1 MALCSHKF
9 RDSIYEECPHV
20 VLEGKDVC
28 YWHEKRNGK
37 NPFEELGN
45 RSFKNSNLSEA
56 YLSKAN
62 LEEADLQGAFLE
74 EANLQR
80 ASIWKANLSEANLST
95 ANLQGAY
102 LYGANL
108 QGANLSRANLS
119 EANLSTANLQGAHLY
134 GANLQGARLQI
145 ANFSYAYFRDA
156 NLASTNLYLAV
167 FDKSYLWQ
175 ARNIDDIVISE
186 KSGDKKKDIDDKLE
200 LYRQSSQ
207 IYRNLKNYFRDE
219 GIYEK
224 SGNYYYREKI
234 IERKIYRHT
243 DIWKYLGSFFL
254 DLLCGYG
261 EKPWKIIISSILWI
275 FFCSFIYFI
284 LGIEGEAT
292 EIAFSPQSCLFQ
304 NLHHFWYCIYFSFVT
319 FTTLGYGDFHPVG
332 ATMLFSMIEAFTGA
346 FMIALFV
353 FTMGRKMIR

>member
-1 MALCSHKF
+1 MALCTHKF
-9 RDSIYEECPHV
+9 KSSIREECPHV
-20 VLEGKDVC
+20 ALEGKDVC
-28 YWHEKRNGK
+28 YWHEKRKGK
-37 NPFEELGN
+37 NPFKELGN

-62 LEEADLQGAFLE
+62 LDEADLQGAFLDG
-74 EANLQR
+74 ANLQG
-80 ASIWKANLSEANLST
+80 ASMGEANLSEANLFM
-95 ANLQGAY
+95 ANIQGAF
-102 LYGANL
+102 LDGANL
-108 QGANLSRANLS
+108 QGADLFRANLS
-119 EANLSTANLQGAHLY
+119 EANLSMANLQGAFLD

-145 ANFSYAYFRDA
+145 ANCSYASFRDA

-175 ARNIDDIVISE
+175 ARNIDDIVGNE
-186 KSGDKKKDIDDKLE
+186 KSGDRRKDMDIKLE
-200 LYRQSSQ
+200 FYRQSSQ

-234 IERKIYRHT
+234 IEKKIYRHI
-243 DIWKYLGSFFL
+243 DIWKYLGSFLL
-254 DLLCGYG
+254 DSLCGYG
-261 EKPWKIIISSILWI
+261 EKPWRITISSIVWI

-284 LGIEGEAT
+284 LGIEGGAT
-292 EIAFSPQSCLFQ
+292 EIAFSSQSCLIQ
-304 NLHHFWYCIYFSFVT
+304 NLHNFWYCIYFSFVT

-332 ATMLFSMIEAFTGA
+332 TTMLFSIIEAFTGA

-353 FTMGRKMIR
+353 FTMGRKIIR